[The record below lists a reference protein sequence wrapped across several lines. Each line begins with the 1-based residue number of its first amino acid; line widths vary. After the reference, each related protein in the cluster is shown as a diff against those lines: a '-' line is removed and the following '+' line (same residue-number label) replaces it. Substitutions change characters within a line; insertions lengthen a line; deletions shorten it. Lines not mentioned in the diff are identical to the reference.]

1 LAGNAGSRV
10 GSKEEFVV
18 FSAVQGLI
26 ERCAGVQGEGGC
38 LDLGVYAGFLA
49 DVGQVGG
56 KAVAE
61 VDGGGGQVTAL
72 QPEPLGDA
80 RLGVEVRGEKGFQ
93 TLGDAGWLAEPRLG
107 SLRG

>member
-1 LAGNAGSRV
+1 VDR
-10 GSKEEFVV
+10 E
-18 FSAVQGLI
+18 QGGI
-26 ERCAGVQGEGGC
+26 
-38 LDLGVYAGFLA
+38 DLGGDVGFLA
-49 DVGQVGG
+49 EVGQVGG